1 MRVSASLSV
10 PACVRHSAIAQ
21 DNDQNLGEF
30 FVIISED
37 QKRIAEEE
45 IRNIYNLVDY
55 QIREYPVE
63 VIVGKYLEKQEDGMN
78 EIFVPEYQRDLVWDD
93 KRQSKFIE
101 SLLIGLPIPYLFVAD
116 VGNENADLEGRLE
129 IVDGTQRVRTLARFL
144 TDALKLSDL
153 EKLPSLDGFRF
164 SDLPPSR
171 QRRFSRITLRMI
183 ELTEK
188 ADEETRRDMFDRI
201 NTGAVRLNDME
212 SRRGRLPGPFI
223 DLVKA
228 LAGNSDFKVLTPIS
242 LAQEKRY
249 EREELVARFFTFF
262 DQLDDFGKTDAGKV
276 VSDFVDDYV
285 TKMNEL
291 MSVEAAE
298 GKATTRDR
306 LLVAW
311 ENMLSFVKAN
321 FKNGFAKSAKAKS
334 TPRVR
339 FDAIAVGVALALVEK
354 ADLYSDEIPM
364 WIESEEFK
372 KQTTSDA
379 ANNRSRVLGRILFV
393 KGQLLK

>member
-1 MRVSASLSV
+1 MA
-10 PACVRHSAIAQ
+10 
-21 DNDQNLGEF
+21 
-30 FVIISED
+30 ISED
-37 QKRIAEEE
+37 QKRIAEDE
-45 IRNIYNLVDY
+45 IRNVYNLVDY

-63 VIVGKYLEKQEDGMN
+63 VIVSKYVENQEDGGN
-78 EIFVPEYQRDLVWDD
+78 EIFVPDYQRDLVWDD
-93 KRQSKFIE
+93 ARQSKFIE

-116 VGNENADLEGRLE
+116 VGNENPELEGRLE

-144 TDALKLSDL
+144 RDELVLESL

-201 NTGAVRLNDME
+201 NTGAVKLNDME
-212 SRRGRLPGPFI
+212 SRRGRIPGPFI

-228 LAGNSDFKVLTPIS
+228 LASDQNFKALTPIS

-249 EREELVARFFTFF
+249 EREELVARFFTFY
-262 DQLDDFGKTDAGKV
+262 DQVDEFGKTDAGKV
-276 VSDFVDDYV
+276 VSEFVDDYV
-285 TKMNEL
+285 SRMNEI
-291 MSVEAAE
+291 MSIEAAE
-298 GKATTRDR
+298 GKSDTKDR
-306 LLVAW
+306 LLAAW
-311 ENMLSFVKAN
+311 GKMLAFVKAN
-321 FKNGFAKSAKAKS
+321 FKSGFAKSAKAKS

-339 FDAIAVGVALALVEK
+339 FDAIAVGVALALRETN
-354 ADLYSDEIPM
+354 DLNIDEIQD
-364 WIESEEFK
+364 WIESQEFK

-379 ANNRSRVLGRILFV
+379 ANNRSRVLGRIYFV
-393 KGQLLK
+393 KDQLSK